1 MYCQKHNRYEKE
13 LQEIEGKHAIR
24 ARWQHDNPKFKEV
37 EVQFMQ
43 KKRFQLKQALR
54 VSVEMNCGS
63 SFTSVANEVCQ
74 NAGDMRNIL
83 GQV

>member
-1 MYCQKHNRYEKE
+1 MRRSFSVLSNEHNRYEKE

-54 VSVEMNCGS
+54 VSVVRRQFLLQMKA
-63 SFTSVANEVCQ
+63 VAKY
-74 NAGDMRNIL
+74 AGV
-83 GQV
+83 QPH